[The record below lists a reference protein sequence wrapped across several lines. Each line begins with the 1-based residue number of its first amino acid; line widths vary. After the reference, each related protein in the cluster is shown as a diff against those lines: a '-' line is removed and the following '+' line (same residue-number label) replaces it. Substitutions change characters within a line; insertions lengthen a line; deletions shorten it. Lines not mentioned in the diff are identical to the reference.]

1 MSEFVPGVE
10 MFGLYAKI
18 KQGACAEPHIY
29 KIVGVLES
37 NGYVDVPIQYPETV
51 TIHKEIEPIL
61 RVIHCGVS
69 EEEVIRVAVK
79 DVDSIFEYR
88 SGGPGSTRTWKDYQP
103 SIPCELGDIAW
114 GIRNY
119 KGHKQAKRGVVS
131 EMYFR
136 RGMNGRMTLCIAVK
150 GVCRGEWGKT
160 IFGTRE
166 EADAEIKGGITD
178 G

>member
-119 KGHKQAKRGVVS
+119 KGIKLYDSS
-131 EMYFR
+131 ERDLDEQMEEIVAR
-136 RGMNGRMTLCIAVK
+136 RK
-150 GVCRGEWGKT
+150 E
-160 IFGTRE
+160 E
-166 EADAEIKGGITD
+166 EALKMAMAHAQVEPPPENGYTSILQMR
-178 G
+178 